1 VLQRVAVGSDSLG
14 LASVLLGF
22 MRGRPGVAVRCIVL
36 HCVALCC
43 ILLHFVA
50 VCCGWIRFTKGLIG
64 VSIAREEGNEFV
76 TCDTCVMS
84 S

>member
-50 VCCGWIRFTKGLIG
+50 VCCGWIRFTKGLTKGLIG
-64 VSIAREEGNEFV
+64 VSIAREEGKFV
-76 TCDTCVMS
+76 LLQLAF
-84 S
+84 